1 MQSLIFE
8 LKSNGNIEIQE
19 ELPYYF
25 HQNMLHFKVEN
36 TLYEYHLEKD
46 IFKKKEKDSVITILP
61 KKKEMT
67 IELLEN
73 HAVFDFPLSDISLKR
88 EDEKI
93 EITYTFLNPEKT
105 TNCIVINYH
114 AKVVDKK

>member
-36 TLYEYHLEKD
+36 TLYEYHLEK
-46 IFKKKEKDSVITILP
+46 
-61 KKKEMT
+61 
-67 IELLEN
+67 
-73 HAVFDFPLSDISLKR
+73 
-88 EDEKI
+88 
-93 EITYTFLNPEKT
+93 
-105 TNCIVINYH
+105 
-114 AKVVDKK
+114 